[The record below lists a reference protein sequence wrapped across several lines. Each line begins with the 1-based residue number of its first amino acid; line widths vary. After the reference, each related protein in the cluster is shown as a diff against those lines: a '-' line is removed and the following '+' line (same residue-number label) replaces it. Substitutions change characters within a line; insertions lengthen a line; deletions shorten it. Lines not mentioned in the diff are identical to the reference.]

1 MARGVLVCP
10 THARQWTFRGL
21 ASAWTFALMLPQQKL
36 PEEEMPGAGTQ
47 LRAAAVP
54 LAKAVV
60 LTHEPQHHDIS
71 SLPGPQSACL
81 EARGL

>member
-36 PEEEMPGAGTQ
+36 PEEEMPGAGT
-47 LRAAAVP
+47 
-54 LAKAVV
+54 
-60 LTHEPQHHDIS
+60 
-71 SLPGPQSACL
+71 
-81 EARGL
+81 